1 MRLLVFLSM
10 VTVFIGANV
19 NCQTTS
25 NDPLAAINLDDIFQ
39 MTQTTQPS
47 KIDGTSQ
54 TNANDDG
61 DSRTNT
67 NEGTTSPSSSNG
79 GGSGGCSSC
88 AAIAEDIEP
97 KLSDVNLLN

>member
-1 MRLLVFLSM
+1 MFLSM
-10 VTVFIGANV
+10 VTVFIGQNV
-19 NCQTTS
+19 NCQTIS

-39 MTQTTQPS
+39 ITQTTQPS
-47 KIDGTSQ
+47 IIDGISQ

-61 DSRTNT
+61 GSRTNT
-67 NEGTTSPSSSNG
+67 NEGTTSSSSSNG

-97 KLSDVNLLN
+97 KFTDVNC